1 MITLTQQNYTFNL
14 QPIANQL
21 FQIKN
26 SRGPRLG
33 APKTKLPVQTIQF
46 AGFANI
52 GQNEFQRLLNGM
64 LPVRNNFLVK
74 SSCSFIYFN
83 NVWPLPHLIFV
94 SS

>member
-52 GQNEFQRLLNGM
+52 GQNEFRRLLNGM
-64 LPVRNNFLVK
+64 LPARNNFLAQ
-74 SSCSFIYFN
+74 SSCSFMYFTDCS
-83 NVWPLPHLIFV
+83 H
-94 SS
+94 